1 MTSRL
6 IFSTRVDGTDVPVF
20 FSGVATDKPYVGV
33 KELLNILGHS
43 MTHADEFPRSETKLW
58 QDLAPGDVTFPPN
71 KLFTTE
77 VGFAVYFGKTK
88 LTNWARFKRMFD
100 LIAQYIADPTP
111 CNATNPLCMIPP
123 GRQSGCGPCP
133 LPGPGN
139 NCDVLSQLLQILQ
152 NQGAVLQAIL
162 ADVQQILA
170 NGGGGGG
177 CDLTGVLADLQ
188 TLLTQVAALTT
199 TVNTIAGQI
208 NTISTDVGGLVT
220 AVANLSTQIDNI
232 NTSLVNLTVSVN
244 ALTNSVDIINTRLD
258 TLETN
263 VGSLLASVANL
274 VNSIAGLVT
283 DVGNIANGLAALEA
297 TVAANT
303 NTLNIL
309 NANVQLILDILQPP
323 INVTS
328 SSSGGEDKE
337 GVSALPDDQ
346 KKALVNDIYK
356 RLGSLDTEVKR
367 LNNFND
373 GFNKVLKNSQIKVKG

>member
-20 FSGVATDKPYVGV
+20 WSGVVTDKPYVGV

-88 LTNWARFKRMFD
+88 LCNWARFKRMFD

-123 GRQSGCGPCP
+123 GRQTGCGPCP
-133 LPGPGN
+133 PPGPGN
-139 NCDVLSQLLQILQ
+139 NCDVLSQILQTLQ

-170 NGGGGGG
+170 NGGGGGT
-177 CDLTGVLADLQ
+177 CDLTEVLAELQ
-188 TLLTQVAALTT
+188 ALLAQVAALTT
-199 TVNTIAGQI
+199 TVNTILAEI
-208 NTISTDVGGLVT
+208 TTLSTDVAGLLT
-220 AVANLSTQIDNI
+220 AVANLTTQIDNI
-232 NTSLVNLTVSVN
+232 NTTLVSLSVSVEAIN
-244 ALTNSVDIINTRLD
+244 NNIGLINTRLD
-258 TLETN
+258 SLETN
-263 VGSLLASVANL
+263 VGSLLASVAGL
-274 VNSIAGLVT
+274 VDSIAGLVSE
-283 DVGNIANGLAALEA
+283 VANIANGLAALETA
-297 TVAANT
+297 VAANT
-303 NTLNIL
+303 AALNTIS
-309 NANVQLILDILQPP
+309 ADVQLILSILQPLNGDDNANKANNEEP
-323 INVTS
+323 AQ
-328 SSSGGEDKE
+328 DKSL
-337 GVSALPDDQ
+337 VS
-346 KKALVNDIYK
+346 DIYK
-356 RLGSLDTEVKR
+356 RLGSLDSEVKR

-373 GFNKVLKNSQIKVKG
+373 GFTKVLQKSNVQVRV

>member
-177 CDLTGVLADLQ
+177 GCDLTGVLADLQ

-208 NTISTDVGGLVT
+208 DTISTDVGGLVT

-232 NTSLVNLTVSVN
+232 NTSLINLTVSIN
-244 ALTNSVDIINTRLD
+244 ALNNSVDIINNRLD

-263 VGSLLASVANL
+263 VGSLLASVTNL

-303 NTLNIL
+303 TTLNVL

-323 INVTS
+323 INV
-328 SSSGGEDKE
+328 SGGDKE
-337 GVSALPDDQ
+337 GDDVSSALPDDQ
-346 KKALVNDIYK
+346 KKAMVNDIYK